1 MTFYWLTPFAYS
13 FVNSDW
19 LELVIYFHTYEHDG
33 EQNAFTVRLSDN
45 SDKFWDRD
53 NSRRTEESHIFFD
66 VNDVSVSLPTGYG
79 KSSIYQ
85 AALVVDRFSSPEEPF
100 AINLLPKC
108 TLAERILR
116 LSFNFKLKLL
126 FSCSDCFD

>member
-1 MTFYWLTPFAYS
+1 MMVNKMLSRSGYQTTVTS
-13 FVNSDW
+13 FGI
-19 LELVIYFHTYEHDG
+19 ETI
-33 EQNAFTVRLSDN
+33 Q
-45 SDKFWDRD
+45 
-53 NSRRTEESHIFFD
+53 EEPKKAIDIFFD

-108 TLAERILR
+108 TLAKRILR

-126 FSCSDCFD
+126 VSCSDCLHWEKSRSFFTLAA

>member
-1 MTFYWLTPFAYS
+1 MMVNKMLSRSGYQTTVTS
-13 FVNSDW
+13 FGI
-19 LELVIYFHTYEHDG
+19 ETI
-33 EQNAFTVRLSDN
+33 Q
-45 SDKFWDRD
+45 
-53 NSRRTEESHIFFD
+53 EEPKKAIDIFFD

-108 TLAERILR
+108 TLAKRILR

-126 FSCSDCFD
+126 VSCSDCLH